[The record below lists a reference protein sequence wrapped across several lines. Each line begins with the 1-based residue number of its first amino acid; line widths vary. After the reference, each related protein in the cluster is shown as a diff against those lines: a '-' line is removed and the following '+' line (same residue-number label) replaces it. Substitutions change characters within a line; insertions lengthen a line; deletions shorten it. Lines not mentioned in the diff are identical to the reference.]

1 MSHTLAK
8 RGFTPRMPQVIK
20 RRAEVAH
27 LRSAGT
33 IMAKRL
39 VRELKEQEQKKQVA
53 SLGYSQKDI
62 DVQKIKNKIE

>member
-1 MSHTLAK
+1 MSHHLGK
-8 RGFTPRMPQVIK
+8 KGFTPRMPQVLR

-39 VRELKEQEQKKQVA
+39 VKELKEKDPLALAIA
-53 SLGYSQKDI
+53 SN
-62 DVQKIKNKIE
+62 QKILMLKTIKIK

>member
-1 MSHTLAK
+1 MSHIIAK
-8 RGFTPRMPQVIK
+8 RGYTARMPQVLK

-39 VRELKEQEQKKQVA
+39 VREMKEREAHEKDRLKSKTR
-53 SLGYSQKDI
+53 
-62 DVQKIKNKIE
+62 

>member
-39 VRELKEQEQKKQVA
+39 VRELKA
-53 SLGYSQKDI
+53 KDPLALAIAKNI